1 LNDPHRLVR
10 ITTARNPTE
19 AALMQSALLDAGI
32 PSIDR
37 PTRAFDILD
46 LLAIGP
52 RDILVAQEASAEAR
66 DLLGVEEPVRP
77 IGAVPA
83 VYSEPPSRLFAKLV
97 MGLGAA
103 AGLVFVLLRIAS

>member
-1 LNDPHRLVR
+1 MSDPHRLVR

-19 AALMQSALLDAGI
+19 AALVQSALRDAGI

-52 RDILVAQEASAEAR
+52 RDILVAEEASVEAR
-66 DLLGVEEPVRP
+66 TLLGAEEPVRP
-77 IGAVPA
+77 IGSVPDA
-83 VYSEPPSRLFAKLV
+83 FAEPPSRLFAKLA
-97 MGLGAA
+97 LALA
-103 AGLVFVLLRIAS
+103 AGAGLIWALSRIFF